1 MSVAAAT
8 AASAPQR
15 RRARAQRVSACAPEP
30 DTSGLYASTRS
41 PRLLSRSRRQLLQLA
56 PCALCCALQL
66 PAVGSGWSYGGGAV
80 DWSESATCSLGRAQS
95 PLNLLLAEAAEVTGA
110 APLLFHYASKTVT
123 VRDTGHGL
131 QATYEQSDSAPTL
144 SLGDRTLRLLQWH
157 FHTPSEHALEGR
169 RLEMEAHLVHSDAVS
184 GALTVLAVLLRADSA
199 AAAAPNPALAVVL
212 AGASAAGP
220 PGGVNPITLLPPPGQ
235 RGYYQYTGSLTTPP
249 CTEAVSWVVMDTPQ
263 SVPPIQVIAFQRLV
277 GNGGSL
283 ALNARPLQ
291 QRNGRQVTHAS
302 V

>member
-1 MSVAAAT
+1 V
-8 AASAPQR
+8 
-15 RRARAQRVSACAPEP
+15 
-30 DTSGLYASTRS
+30 
-41 PRLLSRSRRQLLQLA
+41 SRSRRQLLQLA
-56 PCALCCALQL
+56 PCALCWALQL
-66 PAVGSGWSYGGGAV
+66 PAAGSGWSYGGGAV
-80 DWSESATCSLGRAQS
+80 DWSESSTTCSLGSAQS
-95 PLNLLLAEAAEVTGA
+95 PLNLLPAEAAEVSA
-110 APLLFHYASKTVT
+110 APLLFRYASKPVT

-169 RLEMEAHLVHSDAVS
+169 RLEMEAHLVHGDAIS

-199 AAAAPNPALAVVL
+199 AAPNPALAAVL

-235 RGYYQYTGSLTTPP
+235 RSYYRYTGSLTTPP
-249 CTEAVSWVVMDTPQ
+249 CTEAVSWVVMDTPRG
-263 SVPPIQVIAFQRLV
+263 VPPNLVIAFQRLV
-277 GNGGSL
+277 GDGGSL

-291 QRNGRQVTHAS
+291 QRNGRQVTHVS